1 MGTHSTIESDNYA
14 WIWWNYVLPVC
25 CGVEKFTTFHQ
36 MKMLFWIFV
45 HSNILIHWQS
55 IYTYTIWNTW
65 DYTILNFK
73 ILSTILLFTYYAIP
87 NTWVN
92 RYRFCLLLWFYVF
105 PNSPKQYE
113 IQVLLCTQHHFY
125 IDSTPFSVSTLLPFK
140 SFAVF
145 HLTQ

>member
-1 MGTHSTIESDNYA
+1 MHEFDGIMYYQFAVVLKNLQHFIKWKCCFEFSFILISLSIGNQFTLTPYGIHEIIRY
-14 WIWWNYVLPVC
+14 WISKYCRLYYYLH
-25 CGVEKFTTFHQ
+25 T
-36 MKMLFWIFV
+36 MLFR
-45 HSNILIHWQS
+45 ILELI
-55 IYTYTIWNTW
+55 
-65 DYTILNFK
+65 
-73 ILSTILLFTYYAIP
+73 
-87 NTWVN
+87 VG